1 MNCPFYDTNLRL
13 PEGQICTNHKPCS
26 PYYDHDAMH
35 SEVFRVKMFIVMGE
49 KCISQTKYIYIFHLS
64 ALQPQSTHLIK

>member
-1 MNCPFYDTNLRL
+1 MNCPFYDTNLKL

-35 SEVFRVKMFIVMGE
+35 SEVFRVKMFIVMGG
-49 KCISQTKYIYIFHLS
+49 KM
-64 ALQPQSTHLIK
+64 